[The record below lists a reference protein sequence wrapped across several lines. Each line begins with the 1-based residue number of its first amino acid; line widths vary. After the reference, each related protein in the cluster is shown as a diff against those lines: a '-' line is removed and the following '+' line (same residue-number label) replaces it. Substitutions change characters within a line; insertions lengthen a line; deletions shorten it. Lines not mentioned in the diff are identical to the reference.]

1 MSVVLEMIYNLAR
14 LFTYHHWI
22 LVSHPDPIAQSPILR
37 DCAIGAG
44 RETNWIRIAYKTL
57 LAFGGY

>member
-1 MSVVLEMIYNLAR
+1 MSVVLEMIYNLTR

-22 LVSHPDPIAQSPILR
+22 LVSHPDPIAQSSILR
-37 DCAIGAG
+37 DSAIGTG
-44 RETNWIRIAYKTL
+44 CETNWTRVAYKTL